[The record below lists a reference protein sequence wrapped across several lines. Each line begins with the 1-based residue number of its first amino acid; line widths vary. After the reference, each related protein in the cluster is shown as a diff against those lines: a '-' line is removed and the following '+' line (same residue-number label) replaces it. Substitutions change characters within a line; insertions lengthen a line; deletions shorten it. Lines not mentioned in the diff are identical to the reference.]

1 MQAEGMPDVQLTDDE
16 RITLIVRVYT
26 SKIDAL
32 KHIQSRLST
41 NNHNHNKEES

>member
-1 MQAEGMPDVQLTDDE
+1 MQVEGVPDVQLPDDE

-32 KHIQSRLST
+32 KQIQTQLST
-41 NNHNHNKEES
+41 HYKKEES